1 MTRAARRFVTAT
13 TFRALSGRP
22 VHTSLWPNASTGD
35 IRHLKLSEKAD
46 LLVVAPATANI
57 LGKLAGGIADELVSS
72 LLLGADCPVM
82 LAPAMNER
90 MWRHP
95 AVQRNVQFLRD
106 NGFQLVGPNTGW
118 QACRAVGPGRMSEPD
133 ELLAEI
139 SAVLLRNPPKSR

>member
-1 MTRAARRFVTAT
+1 M
-13 TFRALSGRP
+13 
-22 VHTSLWPNASTGD
+22 HTSLWPNASTGD
-35 IRHLKLSEKAD
+35 IQHLKLSEKAD